1 MAKALEE
8 RESSRNQQNQQDH
21 ACNGQRLARRRRRQL
36 GRPLDPRVLMPRVL
50 LDRLD
55 LLVALSLRKVMLL
68 SAGLRLLR
76 VRLLK
81 IVLCAHH

>member
-1 MAKALEE
+1 
-8 RESSRNQQNQQDH
+8 
-21 ACNGQRLARRRRRQL
+21 
-36 GRPLDPRVLMPRVL
+36 MPRVL